1 MLLYVAPKLLG
12 PQSRPL
18 FDLPLLEDLQQAK
31 TFSIIE
37 SKQIEQDLR
46 LRLRPV

>member
-1 MLLYVAPKLLG
+1 MHVAPKLLG

-18 FDLPLLEDLQQAK
+18 FDLPLIEDLQQAK
-31 TFSIIE
+31 SFSLIE